1 MKILNYTKEHEE
13 FRARVHAF
21 MEKEVKPCVDQWE
34 KDKIMPR
41 SAWKRMGAEG
51 FLCTTVSREYGGP
64 GCDFLHAVIVADEL
78 SRTNHNGAGPV
89 THSDIIVPY
98 IETFA
103 TEECKRK
110 YLPGCVSGDI
120 ITSVAMTEPN
130 TGSDLSAIEATAEE
144 NGDEVVING
153 SKIFITNGINCDLAV
168 VAAKNPEIEN
178 PYEAISLYLVE
189 TGTPGFEKGGKLDKM
204 GWHSQDT
211 AELFFTKCRIPVGNR
226 LGEKGTGFKM
236 LMQKLQ
242 QERIITAVWGIIAA
256 EYVLDLGLELYRKN
270 SGPGKPVPKSQVNQF
285 ELVELATEVEIGR
298 TFVDKL
304 IADHM
309 EGLDIVKETS
319 MAKFWITELA
329 RRVADRC
336 MDLLGPAGVLDN
348 DPIVRTWRDVRCMS
362 IFAGTNEIMRQIVG
376 KYMGL

>member
-1 MKILNYTKEHEE
+1 MEILNYTNEHEE

-21 MEKEVKPCVDQWE
+21 MEKEVKPCVGQWE

-41 SAWKRMGAEG
+41 SAWKRMGDEG
-51 FLCTTVSREYGGP
+51 LLCTTISKEYGGP
-64 GCDFLHAVIVADEL
+64 GGDFLHAVIVADEL
-78 SRTNHNGAGPV
+78 SRTDHNGAGPV

-98 IETFA
+98 INSFA

-110 YLPGCVSGDI
+110 FLPGCVSGDI

-130 TGSDLSAIEATAEE
+130 TGSDLAAIEATAEE
-144 NGDEVVING
+144 NGDEVIING
-153 SKIFITNGINCDLAV
+153 SKIFITNGINCDLV
-168 VAAKNPEIEN
+168 VMAAKHPEIEN
-178 PYEAISLYLVE
+178 PHKAISLYLIE
-189 TGTPGFEKGGKLDKM
+189 NGTPGFEKGGKLDKM

-226 LGEKGTGFKM
+226 LGEKGEGFKM

-242 QERIITAVWGIIAA
+242 QERLITAIWGIVAA
-256 EYVLDLGLELYRKN
+256 EHTLDLALDLYKKN
-270 SGPGKPVPKSQVNQF
+270 SGPGKPVAKSQVNQF
-285 ELVELATEVEIGR
+285 ELAELATEVKIGR

-309 EGLDIVKETS
+309 EHLNIVKETS
-319 MAKFWITELA
+319 MAKFWVTELA

-336 MDLLGPAGVLDN
+336 LDLLGPAGVIDN
-348 DPIVRTWRDVRCMS
+348 DPLVRSWRDVRCMS
-362 IFAGTNEIMRQIVG
+362 IFAGTNEIMRQIVS
-376 KYMGL
+376 KMIGL

>member
-1 MKILNYTKEHEE
+1 MEILNYTNEHEE

-21 MEKEVKPCVDQWE
+21 VEKEVKPCVGQWE

-41 SAWKRMGAEG
+41 SVWKRMGEEG
-51 FLCTTVSREYGGP
+51 LLCTTISKEYGGQ
-64 GCDFLHAVIVADEL
+64 GGDFLHAVIVADEL
-78 SRTNHNGAGPV
+78 SRTDHNGAGPV

-98 IETFA
+98 INSFA

-110 YLPGCVSGDI
+110 FLPGCVAGDI

-130 TGSDLSAIEATAEE
+130 TGSDLAAIETTAEE
-144 NGDEVVING
+144 SGDEVIING
-153 SKIFITNGINCDLAV
+153 SKIFITNGINCDLVV
-168 VAAKNPEIEN
+168 VAARNPEIEN
-178 PYEAISLYLVE
+178 PHKAISLYLVE
-189 TGTPGFEKGGKLDKM
+189 DGTPGFEKGGKLDKM

-226 LGEKGTGFKM
+226 LGEKGEGFKM

-242 QERIITAVWGIIAA
+242 QERLITAIWGIVAA
-256 EYVLDLGLELYRKN
+256 EHTLDLAIDLYKKK
-270 SGPGKPVPKSQVNQF
+270 SGSGKSVSKSQVNQF
-285 ELVELATEVEIGR
+285 ELAELAGEVKIGR

-309 EGLDIVKETS
+309 ENIDIVKETS
-319 MAKFWITELA
+319 MAKFWVTELA

-336 MDLLGPAGVLDN
+336 LDLLGPAGVMDN
-348 DPIVRTWRDVRCMS
+348 DPLVRSWRDVRCMS
-362 IFAGTNEIMRQIVG
+362 IFAGTNEIMRQIVS
-376 KYMGL
+376 KMIGL

>member
-1 MKILNYTKEHEE
+1 MEILNYTNEHEE

-21 MEKEVKPCVDQWE
+21 VEKEVKPCVGQWE

-41 SAWKRMGAEG
+41 SVWKRMGEEG
-51 FLCTTVSREYGGP
+51 LLCTTISKEYGGQ
-64 GCDFLHAVIVADEL
+64 GGDFLHAVIVADEL
-78 SRTNHNGAGPV
+78 SRTDHNGAGPV

-98 IETFA
+98 INSFA

-110 YLPGCVSGDI
+110 FLPGCVAGDI

-130 TGSDLSAIEATAEE
+130 TGSDLAAIETTAEE
-144 NGDEVVING
+144 SGDEVIING
-153 SKIFITNGINCDLAV
+153 SKIFITNGINCDLVV
-168 VAAKNPEIEN
+168 VAARNPEIEN
-178 PYEAISLYLVE
+178 PHKAISLYLVE
-189 TGTPGFEKGGKLDKM
+189 DGTPGFEKGGKLDKM

-226 LGEKGTGFKM
+226 LGEKGEGFKM

-242 QERIITAVWGIIAA
+242 QERLITAIWGIVAA
-256 EYVLDLGLELYRKN
+256 EHTLDLALDLYKKK
-270 SGPGKPVPKSQVNQF
+270 SGSGNPVAKSQVNQF
-285 ELVELATEVEIGR
+285 ELAELAGEVKIGR

-309 EGLDIVKETS
+309 ENIDIVKETS
-319 MAKFWITELA
+319 MAKFWVTELA

-336 MDLLGPAGVLDN
+336 LDLLGPAGVMDN
-348 DPIVRTWRDVRCMS
+348 DPLVRSWRDVRCMS
-362 IFAGTNEIMRQIVG
+362 IFAGTNEIMRQIVS
-376 KYMGL
+376 KMIGL